1 MAPKLLTVQE
11 VATILRVTPNT
22 VYRWIK
28 RGRLP
33 VVRIGY
39 LVRVPASAIE
49 NLIPRTGLPITREA
63 ESGVAKYKYRQ
74 EAA

>member
-22 VYRWIK
+22 IYRWIK

-49 NLIPRTGLPITREA
+49 NLIPKTDLLVTRET
-63 ESGVAKYKYRQ
+63 EERVAKDKYWRW
-74 EAA
+74 AA